1 MVTLPKHSSIGIF
14 RERNIEY
21 TDVFASLSNRI
32 RLRCLYLTAQHDE
45 VCVCEVVDT
54 LGVSQPTVSKAFKAL
69 KEAGLVTDRRDA
81 TWIYYRL
88 NDSAP
93 KWIKDIVKATIAGLS
108 TDQAFVDD
116 ENNYE
121 RAAARSAD
129 VC

>member
-1 MVTLPKHSSIGIF
+1 
-14 RERNIEY
+14 
-21 TDVFASLSNRI
+21 
-32 RLRCLYLTAQHDE
+32 LRCLYLTAQHDE